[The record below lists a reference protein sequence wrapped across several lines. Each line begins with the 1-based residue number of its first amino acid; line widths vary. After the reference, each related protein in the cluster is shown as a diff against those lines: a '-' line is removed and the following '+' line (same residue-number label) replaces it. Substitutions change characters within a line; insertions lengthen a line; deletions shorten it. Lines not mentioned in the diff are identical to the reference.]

1 MDEIDLTT
9 IPDEFKELLRTKLK
23 KQDDAT
29 YNKALSLFRCNLLGF
44 DRVMKAA
51 PGSIDIDEIEET
63 QRKVGRDEADRRAK
77 YEKEREYDA
86 GLTWLYET
94 DNFQFTGGYY
104 AGIDNAG
111 IIRHICYE
119 SGDHRSG
126 GPVYSNTP
134 YGQFGDFNTEMAR
147 VKAEAPALY
156 AKIKEYR
163 QE

>member
-29 YNKALSLFRCNLLGF
+29 YNKVLSLFRYNLLGF

-63 QRKVGRDEADRRAK
+63 QRKAGRDEADRRAK

-94 DNFQFTGGYY
+94 DNIQFTGGYY

-134 YGQFGDFNTEMAR
+134 YGQFGDFNTEMAQ

-163 QE
+163 QQ

>member
-29 YNKALSLFRCNLLGF
+29 YNKALSLFRYNLLGF

-51 PGSIDIDEIEET
+51 PSSIDIDEIEET
-63 QRKVGRDEADRRAK
+63 QRKAGRDEADRRAK

-163 QE
+163 QQ

>member
-63 QRKVGRDEADRRAK
+63 QRKAGRDEADRRAK

-86 GLTWLYET
+86 ELTWLYET

-104 AGIDNAG
+104 VGIDNAG

-163 QE
+163 QQ

>member
-29 YNKALSLFRCNLLGF
+29 YNKALSLFRYNLLGF

-63 QRKVGRDEADRRAK
+63 QRKAGRDEADRRAK

-134 YGQFGDFNTEMAR
+134 YGQFGDFNTEMAQ

-163 QE
+163 QQ

>member
-29 YNKALSLFRCNLLGF
+29 YNKALSLFRYNLLGF

-63 QRKVGRDEADRRAK
+63 QRKAERDEADRRAK

-163 QE
+163 QQ

>member
-29 YNKALSLFRCNLLGF
+29 YNKALSLFRYNLLGF

-63 QRKVGRDEADRRAK
+63 QRKAGRDEADRRAK
-77 YEKEREYDA
+77 SEKEREYDA

-134 YGQFGDFNTEMAR
+134 YGQFGDFNTEMAQ
-147 VKAEAPALY
+147 VKTEAPALY

-163 QE
+163 QQ

>member
-29 YNKALSLFRCNLLGF
+29 YNEALNYFGRNLLGYN
-44 DRVMKAA
+44 RVMKAA
-51 PGSIDIDEIEET
+51 PGSIDLDEIKEA
-63 QRKVGRDEADRRAK
+63 QRKAQRDEEERRAK
-77 YEKEREYDA
+77 YEKEQEYNS
-86 GLTWLYET
+86 GITWLYEG

-111 IIRHICYE
+111 VIRYLCYE

-126 GPVYSNTP
+126 GAIYSNTP
-134 YGQFGDFNTEMAR
+134 FGKYGDFNETMAEIMR
-147 VKAEAPALY
+147 KAPELY
-156 AKIKEYR
+156 GKLAKYKKD
-163 QE
+163 

>member
-29 YNKALSLFRCNLLGF
+29 YNKALSLFRYNLLGF

-63 QRKVGRDEADRRAK
+63 QRKAGRDEADRRAK

-94 DNFQFTGGYY
+94 DNFQFTCGYY

-134 YGQFGDFNTEMAR
+134 YGQFGDFNTEMAQ
-147 VKAEAPALY
+147 VKAVAPALY

-163 QE
+163 QQ

>member
-23 KQDDAT
+23 KRDDAT
-29 YNKALSLFRCNLLGF
+29 YNKALSLFRYNLLGF

-63 QRKVGRDEADRRAK
+63 QRKAGRDEADRRAK

-134 YGQFGDFNTEMAR
+134 YGQFGDFNTEMAQ

-163 QE
+163 QQ

>member
-1 MDEIDLTT
+1 
-9 IPDEFKELLRTKLK
+9 
-23 KQDDAT
+23 
-29 YNKALSLFRCNLLGF
+29 
-44 DRVMKAA
+44 MKAA

-63 QRKVGRDEADRRAK
+63 QRKAGRDEADRRAK

-163 QE
+163 QQ

>member
-29 YNKALSLFRCNLLGF
+29 YNKALSLFRYNLLGF

-63 QRKVGRDEADRRAK
+63 QRKAGRDEADRRAK

-163 QE
+163 QQ

>member
-29 YNKALSLFRCNLLGF
+29 YNKALSLFRYNLLGF
-44 DRVMKAA
+44 DLVMKAA

-63 QRKVGRDEADRRAK
+63 QRKAGRDEADRRAK

-163 QE
+163 QQ

>member
-29 YNKALSLFRCNLLGF
+29 YNKALSLFRYNLLGF

-63 QRKVGRDEADRRAK
+63 QRKAGRDEADRRAK

-111 IIRHICYE
+111 FIRHICYE

-134 YGQFGDFNTEMAR
+134 YGQFGDFNTEMAQ

-163 QE
+163 QQ

>member
-9 IPDEFKELLRTKLK
+9 IPDEFKELFRTKLK
-23 KQDDAT
+23 KRDDAT
-29 YNKALSLFRCNLLGF
+29 YNKALSLFRYNLLGF

-63 QRKVGRDEADRRAK
+63 QRKAGRDEADRRAK

-134 YGQFGDFNTEMAR
+134 YGQFGDFNTEMAQ

-163 QE
+163 QQ

>member
-29 YNKALSLFRCNLLGF
+29 YNKALSLFRYNLLGF

-51 PGSIDIDEIEET
+51 PGSIDIDETEET
-63 QRKVGRDEADRRAK
+63 QRKAGRDEADRRAK

-134 YGQFGDFNTEMAR
+134 YGQFGDFNTEMAQ

-163 QE
+163 QQ

>member
-9 IPDEFKELLRTKLK
+9 IPGEFKELLRTKLK

-29 YNKALSLFRCNLLGF
+29 YNKALSLFRYNLLGF

-51 PGSIDIDEIEET
+51 PGSIDIDEIEEA
-63 QRKVGRDEADRRAK
+63 QRKAERDEADRRAK

-86 GLTWLYET
+86 ELTWLYET

-104 AGIDNAG
+104 AGIDNTG

-147 VKAEAPALY
+147 VKAEVPALY

-163 QE
+163 QQ

>member
-29 YNKALSLFRCNLLGF
+29 YNEALSLYGRNLLGF
-44 DRVMKAA
+44 YRVMRAA
-51 PGSIDIDEIEET
+51 PGSIDLDEIKEA
-63 QRKVGRDEADRRAK
+63 QRKAERDEAERRAK

-104 AGIDNAG
+104 AGIDDAG
-111 IIRHICYE
+111 VIRHICYE

-134 YGQFGDFNTEMAR
+134 FGQFGDFNTQMGR
-147 VKAEAPALY
+147 VKAYAPALY
-156 AKIKEYR
+156 AKIKDYR
-163 QE
+163 QQ